1 MERGESQWVSLER
14 HRIWSWQ
21 VCSESTANSGTLSEL
36 VSSST
41 KCRWHHFCLGVYWWF
56 EGLVPYWYKTIS
68 TPDLLLLL
76 LIMMSLY
83 MTFSAFSLIS
93 LTYHRYVGIWKYEQ
107 LSILF
112 YSLQHAKNKTKFTHI
127 RIGIKNTL
135 KFKTRCKLLQRVSL
149 IGIKTFL
156 TALDFKILAIVTVCK
171 CFFSWFKKKLQSSL
185 SRNTLDIINN

>member
-1 MERGESQWVSLER
+1 MEREEGQWASLER

-36 VSSST
+36 VSSSA
-41 KCRWHHFCLGVYWWF
+41 KWRRHHFCLGIYWWF
-56 EGLVPYWYKTIS
+56 EDLVPYWYKNIS
-68 TPDLLLLL
+68 TPNLLLLL
-76 LIMMSLY
+76 LITMSLY

-93 LTYHRYVGIWKYEQ
+93 LTYHQYPGIWKYEQ

-112 YSLQHAKNKTKFTHI
+112 YSLQHAKNKTKFTPI
-127 RIGIKNTL
+127 RIGIKNPL

-156 TALDFKILAIVTVCK
+156 TALDFKILAIVTLYK
-171 CFFSWFKKKLQSSL
+171 CFFSWLKK
-185 SRNTLDIINN
+185 NNCSQAWAEIL